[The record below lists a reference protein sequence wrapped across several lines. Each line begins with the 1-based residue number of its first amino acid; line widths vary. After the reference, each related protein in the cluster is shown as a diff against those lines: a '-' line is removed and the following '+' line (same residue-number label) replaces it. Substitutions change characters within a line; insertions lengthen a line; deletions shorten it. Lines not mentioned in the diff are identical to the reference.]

1 MKVYKRRTLNYGD
14 VPLCGYSTT
23 NLKQATSVLV
33 GWWFLLSE
41 GGTDD

>member
-1 MKVYKRRTLNYGD
+1 MEMY
-14 VPLCGYSTT
+14 LCAVKSTK

-33 GWWFLLSE
+33 GWWLLLLE